1 MPLDEVEFLY
11 ISSSMGKRESTF
23 GGIYRGG
30 DGGLDLVR
38 AAVETAGLY
47 SSIFSL
53 FSLIFFFVFIIFHRA
68 RVNGSF
74 FVGFMLEFMFFF
86 SSPRF

>member
-30 DGGLDLVR
+30 GNGGLDLVR
-38 AAVETAGLY
+38 AVVETAGLY
-47 SSIFSL
+47 SSIFSFL
-53 FSLIFFFVFIIFHRA
+53 L
-68 RVNGSF
+68 
-74 FVGFMLEFMFFF
+74 
-86 SSPRF
+86 